1 MSFSPAY
8 HQVCS
13 CIRLRFRMT
22 QSSFLVPGEGEEGSD
37 VKVGSVEE
45 EGSQCSSGFGSLPRK
60 DKPSVISHGKCL
72 CKNDTLHVT
81 VKKKTLDS

>member
-1 MSFSPAY
+1 
-8 HQVCS
+8 
-13 CIRLRFRMT
+13 MT

-60 DKPSVISHGKCL
+60 DRPSVISHGNAPVICFHHNETCYEK
-72 CKNDTLHVT
+72 TRFLHMQ
-81 VKKKTLDS
+81 KQRRR

>member
-1 MSFSPAY
+1 MLICCLLSLSLKGCCY
-8 HQVCS
+8 
-13 CIRLRFRMT
+13 FRMT

-60 DKPSVISHGKCL
+60 DRPSVISHGNAL
-72 CKNDTLHVT
+72 VI
-81 VKKKTLDS
+81 